1 MHVVLTNLCSISS
14 ILKKVI
20 ANNYP
25 KVLFLDPKN
34 RGNVVGG
41 MGANWHGSRVDMKG
55 LFRSTLVLI
64 HTALLSNLKHLFS
77 GFVRGNLAWKSI

>member
-14 ILKKVI
+14 ILQKI

-25 KVLFLDPKN
+25 KVLLLDPKN

-64 HTALLSNLKHLFS
+64 NTALLSNLKHLFS
-77 GFVRGNLAWKSI
+77 GFVRGKLAWKSI